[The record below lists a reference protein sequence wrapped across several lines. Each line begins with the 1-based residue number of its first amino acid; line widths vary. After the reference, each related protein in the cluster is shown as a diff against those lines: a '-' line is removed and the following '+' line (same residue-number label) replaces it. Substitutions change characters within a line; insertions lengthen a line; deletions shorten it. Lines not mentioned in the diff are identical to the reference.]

1 MNGEKALEILKRPF
15 HSGTLVI
22 NCVVHTRLDWHDRPR
37 TCDLCWA
44 DMATISPTAAAST
57 TSSTRGKKRRSKP
70 SRRSEL
76 E

>member
-44 DMATISPTAAAST
+44 DMGNHISYCCRVNDFLNERKEEAIKAL
-57 TSSTRGKKRRSKP
+57 SK
-70 SRRSEL
+70 E
-76 E
+76 